1 MNINIKYHYL
11 FFVYCAIVII
21 SSSSCSSSVFSN
33 ACDSQY
39 ENAKSYIAAKEY
51 DKYLSMRQDV
61 LSNCSLSGTKDAQ
74 GLDRELTQYMENNK
88 QYQYFIARESYDFE
102 SSTNK
107 DYYSYLDKQYQWYL
121 LLANSMGSSKKDKS
135 IKIMDAYNNEV
146 NRYYREV
153 GRPYAE
159 YLLAKSYV
167 EQYKFGERSPELLM
181 KISSSLNISP
191 YGTGFMYE
199 VAKELAK
206 ENNKPNLLATLPLQW
221 QKLDSAWGD
230 TPVEK
235 RPFIKDKSKFISVAD
250 KLKGKNNSQQRISI
264 LQLAGIRDKVNEN
277 NIAFAEKN
285 RRIAE
290 QQERSNAEFERNN
303 QLENQKI
310 LESITG
316 AAIGVASSIA
326 GGSGVAE
333 STLNGASAVVSS
345 SSSNPEMISSLNSVV
360 GSMINSSNNS
370 NSIIQSK
377 SLEKTGSAVG
387 CDKSTVAGF
396 QNCCLSKLHGS
407 ISTVPNNEDGS
418 VLYVCTDTAGI
429 KSGCIYVGTRLKNN
443 AACAIKD

>member
-1 MNINIKYHYL
+1 MNINIKDHYL
-11 FFVYCAIVII
+11 FLVYCAIVIL
-21 SSSSCSSSVFSN
+21 SSSGCSSSVFSN

-39 ENAKSYIAAKEY
+39 ENAKFYINAKEY
-51 DKYLSMRQDV
+51 DKYLSIRQDV

-74 GLDRELTQYMENNK
+74 ALDRELTRYMENNK
-88 QYQYFIARESYDFE
+88 QYQYFIARELYDFQ

-107 DYYSYLDKQYQWYL
+107 DYYSYLDKQYQWYI
-121 LLANSMGSSKKDKS
+121 LLANSMGSSRKDKS
-135 IKIMDAYNNEV
+135 IKIMDAYSNEV

-159 YLLAKSYV
+159 YLLAKSHI
-167 EQYKFGERSPELLM
+167 EKYKFGEHSPELLM
-181 KISSSLNISP
+181 KLSNSLNITP

-206 ENNKPNLLATLPLQW
+206 ENNKANLLTDLSLQW

-230 TPVEK
+230 IPVDK
-235 RPFIKDKSKFISVAD
+235 RPFIKDKSKFISIAD
-250 KLKGKNNSQQRISI
+250 KLNEKNNSQQRSSI

-277 NIAFAEKN
+277 NMAFAEKN
-285 RRIAE
+285 RNIAE

-303 QLENQKI
+303 QLENQAI

-316 AAIGVASSIA
+316 TAIGVASSIA

-333 STLNGASAVVSS
+333 STLHGASSIVSS

-360 GSMINSSNNS
+360 GSMINPSNNT
-370 NSIIQSK
+370 NSMTQSK
-377 SLEKTGSAVG
+377 SLEKSGNAVG

-396 QNCCLSKLHGS
+396 QNCCLSKHHGS